1 MAEKTEQEIS
11 RTVEQVKEESR
22 GDILLGFHAALSCG
36 PLFT

>member
-11 RTVEQVKEESR
+11 RAGEQVKEE
-22 GDILLGFHAALSCG
+22 IHADVRLIPQALSCG

>member
-11 RTVEQVKEESR
+11 RAGEQVKSEAVPMC
-22 GDILLGFHAALSCG
+22 DWFHEGLSCG